1 MKVFDPNNVDVADLL
16 AVIREFNDRL
26 ANLEGATGEL
36 CDGLAST
43 ADGTPGTVDRTRDW
57 AVQAAIHLEHELPPV
72 AILSPGHLLGGFDG
86 DRLPTDEEVDAMN
99 QRARV
104 VEAATLDRVF
114 KNAEAFHAYMKDG
127 VTPAAERAV
136 MLDVGLRRLTEGDG
150 TDG

>member
-36 CDGLAST
+36 CDGLAGT
-43 ADGTPGTVDRTRDW
+43 ADRTPGTVDRTRDW
-57 AVQAAIHLEHELPPV
+57 AIQAAIHLEHELPAALITEPV
-72 AILSPGHLLGGFDG
+72 WTGDG
-86 DRLPTDEEVDAMN
+86 PPTSDEVDGISRNA
-99 QRARV
+99 RA

-114 KNAEAFHAYMKDG
+114 RNAEAFHAYIATG
-127 VTPAAERAV
+127 VTPSAARQAT
-136 MLDVGLRRLTEGDG
+136 MDADLRRLMRGDG